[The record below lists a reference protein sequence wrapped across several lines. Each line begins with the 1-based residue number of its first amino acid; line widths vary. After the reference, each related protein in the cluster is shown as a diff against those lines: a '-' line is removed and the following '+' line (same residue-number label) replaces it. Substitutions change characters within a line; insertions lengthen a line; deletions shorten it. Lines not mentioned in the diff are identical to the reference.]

1 MQALSTSELCRES
14 PTKSKIIILAMCIKS
29 GISSVKTLTL
39 KHLKI
44 PPSYHP
50 VFRPFVR
57 LIVIDCEGRSA
68 HNNFSLNNFIYTP
81 NILLSHVS
89 RCNSE
94 TVRWEE
100 WSWWPLD
107 PSSVCDWEPL
117 WEGSWFVRFQ
127 SSYRRPPFWVRSC
140 AVQVFSFHHSDLSQ
154 RGDIV
159 IVTFEV
165 SPSRSHPLCMDL
177 SVSISQSG

>member
-57 LIVIDCEGRSA
+57 LIVIDCEGSA
-68 HNNFSLNNFIYTP
+68 QNNFSLNNFIYTP

-94 TVRWEE
+94 TVR
-100 WSWWPLD
+100 
-107 PSSVCDWEPL
+107 
-117 WEGSWFVRFQ
+117 
-127 SSYRRPPFWVRSC
+127 
-140 AVQVFSFHHSDLSQ
+140 
-154 RGDIV
+154 
-159 IVTFEV
+159 
-165 SPSRSHPLCMDL
+165 
-177 SVSISQSG
+177 